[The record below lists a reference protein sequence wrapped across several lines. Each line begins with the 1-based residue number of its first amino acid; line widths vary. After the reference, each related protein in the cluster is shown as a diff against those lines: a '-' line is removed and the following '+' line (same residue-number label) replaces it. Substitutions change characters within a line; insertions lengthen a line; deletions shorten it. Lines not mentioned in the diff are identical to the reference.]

1 MEEKAEVKIL
11 LVDDREENILALE
24 TILETEGYKFVKARS
39 GREALKCLLDDHDFY
54 LIIMD
59 VIMPGMN
66 GFETAELIYSR
77 EKLKNIPII
86 FLTAIDIEENMY
98 KGYKAG
104 AVDYINKPFVPELL
118 RAKVGAFVE
127 LSIKNK
133 KLLSQEEKLRTINKN
148 LEREIA
154 ERKASEEKVRQ
165 LNKHLEEKLEELQ
178 SLDAFAYSVSHD
190 LMSPVNNI
198 SGLTSLLMKRYGDQ
212 FDGNVSKVLNLVMD
226 STQKM
231 SEMIR
236 SMLLFSRQANAEL
249 IKTEVDMN
257 KIVHAVIDD
266 IGTYKTIDHFRI
278 KIDKLPLIEGD
289 SNMLKQVWVNFISNA
304 IKYSQKEEQP
314 VIEVG
319 ASEENEDVVF
329 YVKDNGAGFDMK
341 NYDKL
346 FGVFQRLHSAKD
358 FEGTGVGLA
367 IVKRIVER
375 HGGKV
380 WAESVLGKGSTF
392 FFSLKPAHRRIPVK
406 SLVK

>member
-1 MEEKAEVKIL
+1 MEEKTEVKVL

-24 TILETEGYKFVKARS
+24 TILETEGYTFVKARS
-39 GREALKCLLDDHDFY
+39 GREALKCLLDDQDFY

-59 VIMPGMN
+59 VVMPGMN

-118 RAKVGAFVE
+118 RAKVGAFVD
-127 LSIKNK
+127 LSVKNK
-133 KLLSQEEKLRTINKN
+133 KLISQEERLRAINKN

-154 ERKASEEKVRQ
+154 ERKSSEEKVRQ
-165 LNKHLEEKLEELQ
+165 LNKNLEEKLEELQ

-198 SGLTSLLMKRYGDQ
+198 SGLVNLLMKRHGEQ
-212 FDGNVSKVLNLVMD
+212 FDGNARKVLNLVMD

-249 IKTEVDMN
+249 IKSEVDMK
-257 KIVHAVIDD
+257 KIVQAVIDD
-266 IGTYKTIDHFRI
+266 IGTYKTIDHFEI
-278 KIDKLPLIEGD
+278 KIAKLPSIEGD

-304 IKYSQKEEQP
+304 VKYSQKKERP
-314 VIEVG
+314 LIEVG
-319 ASEENEDVVF
+319 STEGEGEVTF

-346 FGVFQRLHSAKD
+346 FGVFQRLHSAHD

-380 WAESVLGKGSTF
+380 WAESAVGEGSTF
-392 FFSLKPAHRRIPVK
+392 FFSLKPAHRKIPVK
-406 SLVK
+406 SLV

>member
-24 TILETEGYKFVKARS
+24 TILEKEGYTFVKACS
-39 GREALKCLLDDHDFY
+39 GREALKCLLDDQDFY

-59 VIMPGMN
+59 VVMPGMN

-77 EKLKNIPII
+77 QKLKNIPII

-98 KGYKAG
+98 KGYRAG

-133 KLLSQEEKLRTINKN
+133 KLISQEERLRAINKN
-148 LEREIA
+148 LEREVA

-165 LNKHLEEKLEELQ
+165 LNKNLEEKLEELQ

-198 SGLTSLLMKRYGDQ
+198 SGLINLLMKRHGDQ
-212 FDGNVSKVLNLVMD
+212 LDGNGKKVLNLVMD
-226 STQKM
+226 STHKM

-249 IKTEVDMN
+249 IKSEVDMN
-257 KIVHAVIDD
+257 KIVQSVIDD
-266 IGTYKTIDHFRI
+266 IGTYKTIDHFQI
-278 KIDKLPLIEGD
+278 KTSDLPSIEGD

-304 IKYSQKEEQP
+304 VKYSQKEEQP
-314 VIEVG
+314 LIEIG
-319 ASEENEDVVF
+319 SDDRESEVVF
-329 YVKDNGAGFDMK
+329 YVRDNGAGFDMK

-346 FGVFQRLHSAKD
+346 FGVFQRLHSSQD

-375 HGGKV
+375 HGGRV
-380 WAESVLGKGSTF
+380 WAESSVGKGSTF
-392 FFSLKPAHRRIPVK
+392 FFSLKPSHRKIPVR
-406 SLVK
+406 SLV

>member
-24 TILETEGYKFVKARS
+24 TILEKEGYTMVKARS
-39 GREALKCLLDDHDFY
+39 GREALKCLLDDQDFY

-59 VIMPGMN
+59 VVMPGMN

-127 LSIKNK
+127 LSVKNK
-133 KLLSQEEKLRTINKN
+133 KLISQEERLRAINKN
-148 LEREIA
+148 LEREVA

-165 LNKHLEEKLEELQ
+165 LNKNLEEKLEELQ

-198 SGLTSLLMKRYGDQ
+198 SGLINLLMKRHDEQ
-212 FDGNVSKVLNLVMD
+212 LDGNAKKVLNLVMD

-249 IKTEVDMN
+249 IKTEVNMN
-257 KIVHAVIDD
+257 KIVQAVIDD
-266 IGTYKTIDHFRI
+266 IGTYKTIDHFEI
-278 KIDKLPLIEGD
+278 KIAKLPSIEGD

-304 IKYSQKEEQP
+304 VKYSQKEERP
-314 VIEVG
+314 LIEIG
-319 ASEENEDVVF
+319 SADKESEVVF
-329 YVKDNGAGFDMK
+329 YVRDNGAGFDMK

-346 FGVFQRLHSAKD
+346 FGVFQRLHSSQD

-380 WAESVLGKGSTF
+380 WAESAVGKGSTF
-392 FFSLKPAHRRIPVK
+392 FFSLKPAHRKIPIQ
-406 SLVK
+406 SLV